1 MGDAKAA
8 ISSKER
14 HKQRTLGG
22 INGLRARNRDTVT
35 DQEELEIHRR
45 VLQKTGGVARR
56 VESIKVAGGSPKTRY
71 AWRTDA
77 EVESNSEEVHSAQR
91 PAGKQNTCGEHFDP
105 SIPKLNMRD
114 VSVGGTRCVPRQVSR
129 GDHSNEV
136 ASLVAGN
143 SYERVSGVNDDNERG
158 GSVQCS
164 LQKGSLKEQ
173 AKEAQLGIHGSTECA
188 TVASI
193 NGAEVGMGSD
203 GPLRNRHQ
211 DRKTRI
217 LQQEGEDSPTV
228 RSSR

>member
-1 MGDAKAA
+1 
-8 ISSKER
+8 
-14 HKQRTLGG
+14 
-22 INGLRARNRDTVT
+22 
-35 DQEELEIHRR
+35 
-45 VLQKTGGVARR
+45 
-56 VESIKVAGGSPKTRY
+56 
-71 AWRTDA
+71 
-77 EVESNSEEVHSAQR
+77 
-91 PAGKQNTCGEHFDP
+91 
-105 SIPKLNMRD
+105 
-114 VSVGGTRCVPRQVSR
+114 
-129 GDHSNEV
+129 V